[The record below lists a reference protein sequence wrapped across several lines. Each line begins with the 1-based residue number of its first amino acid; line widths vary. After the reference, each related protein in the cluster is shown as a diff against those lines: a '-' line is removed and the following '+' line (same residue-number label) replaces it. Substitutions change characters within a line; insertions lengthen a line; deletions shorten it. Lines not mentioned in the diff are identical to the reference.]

1 MEKKHTPA
9 PWKTDVRES
18 SIKVLSP
25 LNGTV
30 VASIYKTGLHYEADA
45 NLIAE
50 APNLLKAVEI
60 MWGKIKISE
69 LTDEEISFIHQVVK
83 AATK

>member
-9 PWKTDVRES
+9 PWKPDVRES

-30 VASIYKTGLHYEADA
+30 VASVYKTGLHYEADA

-50 APNLLKAVEI
+50 APNLLKAVEL
-60 MWGKIKISE
+60 MWGKVKLTE
-69 LTDEEISFIHQVVK
+69 LTDEEVAFIHQVVK
-83 AATK
+83 SATK